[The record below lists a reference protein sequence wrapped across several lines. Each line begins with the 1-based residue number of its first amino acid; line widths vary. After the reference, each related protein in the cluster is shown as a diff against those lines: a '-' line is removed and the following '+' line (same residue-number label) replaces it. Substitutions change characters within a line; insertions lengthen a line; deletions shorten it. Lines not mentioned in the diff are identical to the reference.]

1 MVYKVVF
8 DVRTPII
15 TNTPIHFDALLSAV
29 HPAMHNGYG
38 LTRRSG
44 AESVVTAPLPIDSVK
59 INDTWMW
66 CCSTA
71 DYADANHTPIKLRSA
86 KTALTIFT

>member
-71 DYADANHTPIKLRSA
+71 DYADAKPYTDKRR
-86 KTALTIFT
+86 

>member
-44 AESVVTAPLPIDSVK
+44 AESVVTALLLIMQ
-59 INDTWMW
+59 TQ
-66 CCSTA
+66 
-71 DYADANHTPIKLRSA
+71 NHTPIKLRSA